1 MRVGLKKARRARKT
15 SARSAGQRQKPS
27 PRFFLFYE
35 ARLRKSLRRRALQL
49 YRFLRRAR
57 SFAHGRRQDAR
68 AQKFCPRAVKILQA
82 PFLKIKCAKH
92 LSLRCRYAP
101 FSPASFRFSPCG
113 HAFSSSLS
121 ASFIL
126 PLFRKRGLSPEQSQA
141 PAAINASAI

>member
-15 SARSAGQRQKPS
+15 SARSAGRRLLPS
-27 PRFFLFYE
+27 PRFFCFMKRVC
-35 ARLRKSLRRRALQL
+35 AKICADAL
-49 YRFLRRAR
+49 YSFTGFCGAPDR
-57 SFAHGRRQDAR
+57 SHTGGGKPR
-68 AQKFCPRAVKILQA
+68 AQKFCPRAVKILQT

-101 FSPASFRFSPCG
+101 FSPASFRFSTCG
-113 HAFSSSLS
+113 HTFSSSLS

-126 PLFRKRGLSPEQSQA
+126 PLFRKSGLSPEQSQA